1 MLQLLVFEGYKENNF
16 FLKSKFLNLT
26 EKPLLNIGLA
36 YFSNF
41 ISCLLLFHIKLTGV
55 PWKHTAVLYYTFTCT
70 WLYNLPVILILQ
82 ETSQI
87 TPPLWSRLWTHPTT
101 KVDRVDRSVAV
112 TLCPSHADF
121 LAFPKMPQTCS
132 CFRGMLISSSR
143 NAHVLESHM
152 TCPHLLRVS
161 PPTSLHFRGPVPDCT
176 IYESSPE
183 LPVPLVCYIC
193 VCSS

>member
-55 PWKHTAVLYYTFTCT
+55 RWKHTAVLYYTFTCT

-101 KVDRVDRSVAV
+101 KVDRVDHPFSGVTPEHLLNHV
-112 TLCPSHADF
+112 TLH
-121 LAFPKMPQTCS
+121 
-132 CFRGMLISSSR
+132 
-143 NAHVLESHM
+143 
-152 TCPHLLRVS
+152 CPHLFISCFLLQNVS
-161 PPTSLHFRGPVPDCT
+161 SIRTDAVHILQGA
-176 IYESSPE
+176 
-183 LPVPLVCYIC
+183 
-193 VCSS
+193 